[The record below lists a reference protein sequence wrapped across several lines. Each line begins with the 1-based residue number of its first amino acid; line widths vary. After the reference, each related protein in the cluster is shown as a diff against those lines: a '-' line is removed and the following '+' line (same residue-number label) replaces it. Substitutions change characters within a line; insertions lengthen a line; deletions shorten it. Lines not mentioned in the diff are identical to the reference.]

1 MATGGLTVDSRLI
14 HRSVLSGREPSDEGV
29 IASFSHTD
37 SSHRDGWKLPALL
50 LSFVMLSLSFACSS
64 IEGLHL
70 CLRSVSRNKPMAR
83 ESQFEWNRFRRGFR
97 RNPSLTLAG

>member
-1 MATGGLTVDSRLI
+1 MKGI
-14 HRSVLSGREPSDEGV
+14 

-37 SSHRDGWKLPALL
+37 SSIGMGGNCLYNNAPFDHTNSPNPEAAAASMSQVML
-50 LSFVMLSLSFACSS
+50 LSFVMLSLSFACLS

-70 CLRSVSRNKPMAR
+70 CLRFVSRNKPMAR

-97 RNPSLTLAG
+97 RNPSLTLAE